1 MSVSGRRGDPAAS
14 REAVLK
20 LLDAEHPLLRI
31 FYGEGPLEIS
41 TEDYESR
48 LATWREWKPVS
59 IAAHGG
65 AAATSE
71 SRNGCRQT

>member
-1 MSVSGRRGDPAAS
+1 VSGRRGDPAAS
-14 REAVLK
+14 REAVLR
-20 LLDAEHPLLRI
+20 LLDADHPPLRI
-31 FYGEGPLEIS
+31 FFGDSRLEIS

-48 LATWREWKPVS
+48 LATSREWEPVS

-71 SRNGCRQT
+71 SRSGCRQT